1 MRRNIS
7 AVNYEEEQ
15 RPELVM
21 EDKRQAREQLIF
33 LEAMFK
39 YWSVTESVFRE
50 GKKRTSTAEN
60 VLALTQTAK
69 SKWEN
74 GQAGKWVLF
83 CHFELQNIAVYYT
96 HQRFIQMSDYLTYD
110 ASKPNK
116 TNVLLLRVATHLP
129 QNKSSSSSLRA
140 KWTPPFVLRCLLDD
154 RNTDSLCGN
163 HGTLIRIERFDA
175 NLQSWRLSLGS

>member
-50 GKKRTSTAEN
+50 GNKKKRTSAAEN

-69 SKWEN
+69 SKWESD
-74 GQAGKWVLF
+74 QAGKWVF
-83 CHFELQNIAVYYT
+83 FYHFELNIVVYYT
-96 HQRFIQMSDYLTYD
+96 HKRFIQMYDYLTND

-116 TNVLLLRVATHLP
+116 TNVLLLRVLHTYHKINLVLLHSEQNGPHL
-129 QNKSSSSSLRA
+129 
-140 KWTPPFVLRCLLDD
+140 
-154 RNTDSLCGN
+154 LCY
-163 HGTLIRIERFDA
+163 A
-175 NLQSWRLSLGS
+175 VSWMTKVPTTTGL